1 MQDNLNSFN
10 RRLLGPDL
18 EVKRLNQ
25 TRPWCFVLNFL
36 LKLTKKGRASK
47 QRKQQKQQ
55 NWRLRIKHL
64 ASFLK
69 TLLLIKLMERE
80 QEWTPLF

>member
-25 TRPWCFVLNFL
+25 TRPWCFHLNFP
-36 LKLTKKGRASK
+36 LKLTKKTSK

-55 NWRLRIKHL
+55 NWRLRIKHKL
-64 ASFLK
+64 AS
-69 TLLLIKLMERE
+69 
-80 QEWTPLF
+80 